1 MWRVSAP
8 CSARRGTAEEVPLGY
23 DGSNSAAYTALLPSQ
38 PCPEPSVLSGW
49 SWTVEDAPVRVF
61 ERSPQTEVFVVAYL
75 FIAYGVI
82 FGLIGLYL
90 VTLMTRQ
97 KNLERDIRIIKRVLD
112 RTHKNA

>member
-1 MWRVSAP
+1 
-8 CSARRGTAEEVPLGY
+8 
-23 DGSNSAAYTALLPSQ
+23 
-38 PCPEPSVLSGW
+38 
-49 SWTVEDAPVRVF
+49 
-61 ERSPQTEVFVVAYL
+61 VAYL